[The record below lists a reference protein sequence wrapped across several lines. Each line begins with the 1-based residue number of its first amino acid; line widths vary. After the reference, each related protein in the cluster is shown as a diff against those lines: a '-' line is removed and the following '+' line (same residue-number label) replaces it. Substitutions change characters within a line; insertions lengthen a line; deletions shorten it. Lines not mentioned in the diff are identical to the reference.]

1 LPVAQIVGLIGHPVG
16 HSISPVFQQ
25 AAFDALGLAIRY
37 ERWDTPPSE
46 LAATIESLRWGER
59 LGANVTVPHKEAALA
74 CLDALSDEAQRTGA
88 VNTIVR
94 RDGHLEGHNTDI
106 AGFDAAL
113 REDGGFDPHGA
124 RALVLGAGGAA
135 RAVIWALLQGGA
147 ARVTLWNRTPERADA
162 LAGALDPARRRLR
175 VVEDGVGE
183 AAADATL
190 IVNCTTLGMAGGP
203 GAALSPLLEA
213 EIPAGAFIFDIV
225 ANPLAT
231 PLLAGARARGCR
243 TLGGLAMLVR
253 QGAAA
258 FELWTGRPAPLAVMF
273 EAARRAMSA

>member
-1 LPVAQIVGLIGHPVG
+1 LIGHPVG

-25 AAFDALGLAIRY
+25 AAFDALGLPIRY
-37 ERWDTPPSE
+37 ERWDTPPAE
-46 LAATIESLRWGER
+46 LAATIENLRWGDR
-59 LGANVTVPHKEAALA
+59 LGANVTVPHKEAVLA
-74 CLDALSDEAQRTGA
+74 YLDVLSEEAQQTGA

-94 RDGHLEGHNTDI
+94 RDGRLEGHNTDI
-106 AGFDAAL
+106 AGFEAAL
-113 REDGGFDPHGA
+113 REDGGFDPRDA

-147 ARVTLWNRTPERADA
+147 TRVSLWNRTPERADA
-162 LAGALDPARRRLR
+162 LAGALDPTRRRLR
-175 VVEDGVGE
+175 VVDDGVGE

-203 GAALSPLLEA
+203 GAARSPLLEA
-213 EIPAGAFIFDIV
+213 EIPSGALVFDIV
-225 ANPLAT
+225 ANPLET
-231 PLLAGARARGCR
+231 PLLAAARARGCR

-253 QGAAA
+253 QGATG

-273 EAARRAMSA
+273 DAARRAMLA